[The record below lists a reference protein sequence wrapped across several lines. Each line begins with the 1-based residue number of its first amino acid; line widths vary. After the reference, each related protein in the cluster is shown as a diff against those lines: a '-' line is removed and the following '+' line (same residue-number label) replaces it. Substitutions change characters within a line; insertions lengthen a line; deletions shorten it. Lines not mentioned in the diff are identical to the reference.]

1 MRMGLLVARES
12 AKIVLRIIFAYL
24 LQKFD
29 QELTHETVEL
39 KSGVIEVR
47 GCHPVTKQVLFVYL
61 LNKNERT
68 ERESTSEVESGS
80 SFSKNTVSES
90 VAHSLYIA

>member
-1 MRMGLLVARES
+1 MDCLVTRES

-29 QELTHETVEL
+29 QELIHETVEL
-39 KSGVIEVR
+39 KNGAIEVR

-61 LNKNERT
+61 LNRNETPT
-68 ERESTSEVESGS
+68 ERDSEVSGS
-80 SFSKNTVSES
+80 SFSKDNTVRES
-90 VAHSLYIA
+90 VAHLYIA